1 MQLNTLFKYWT
12 YRLFAPGVV
21 LRETYEA
28 FRELLVFDNRSHELM
43 ADLEALYY
51 QGIKEDFCRISHR
64 YDHLSDSVNGMVTC
78 LERMAPGS
86 FVTLREYY
94 RKFDFYGRF
103 QLAPPAVRFGPP
115 FALPLDEPTA
125 HKPDMVGAKTA
136 NLAAIAAILHLPI
149 PVGFVISV
157 NSFNYLLEYND
168 LRGPINALLAEID
181 PTVPDSLVD
190 ISSRLIELIT
200 AAEVPPAVN
209 EAIFAAQAA
218 AFAGREDSIR
228 MVVRSSAVGEDSEFS
243 FAGQYSTAL
252 DVRRE
257 DLISAYLAVLASKY
271 QPEALTY
278 RIHTGLGDEETPM
291 AVMVLEM
298 VDATASGV
306 VYTVGPTRPDAD
318 QVHIHTVRGLGE
330 GLVSGRLIPAIQVVD
345 RNELTVRPPV
355 TDDGQIDPGPPPVLS
370 LEQAISLAAR
380 ALEIERHFGSPQDI
394 EWVMQDNGELFF
406 LQSRPLST
414 RPLPPQAAATEA
426 PADSRDGGCQPLLRG
441 GTTAAAGQASGPA
454 YCVDREHPVEQVPAG
469 SILVIREARPS
480 YVQVINRVAGVLA
493 ELGSVAGHFATICR
507 EFEVPLLCGLG
518 AGVQTIRHG
527 QTITM
532 QAAERQ
538 VFDGA
543 TLSTRP
549 AVPLYRSQRHLP
561 YFRKL
566 RRLLDTITPLHL
578 TDPRAG
584 NFVPEEC
591 RSFHDMIRFCHEQAV
606 RTMFSLGD
614 RLGQPA
620 RHRKKILSDLPF
632 DIFVVDVGGGLQA
645 TVPTGEPI
653 RIEQIGSAPF
663 LALWAGMTHTS
674 VRWHDLPH
682 FDWRQFSETTLAD
695 GISTVDSPEYA
706 SYAVIGG
713 DYVNL
718 IMRFGYHFTL
728 IDALCGDNSAN
739 NYCQFRFAG
748 GGGEFSGRLLRLQLI
763 STVLQQAGFEIET
776 RGDLLD
782 ARISALP
789 AADMEAPLLTLGRLL
804 GATRL
809 MDMTLHDLDD
819 VQRYIKTFLAE
830 SPAGLPS

>member
-1 MQLNTLFKYWT
+1 MHLNTLFKYWT
-12 YRLFAPGVV
+12 YRLFAPGAV

-28 FRELLVFDNRSHELM
+28 FRELLVFDSRSHELM
-43 ADLEALYY
+43 ADLESLYY
-51 QGIKEDFCRISHR
+51 QGIKEDFCRIALR
-64 YDHLSDSVNGMVTC
+64 YDNLSKSVNGMISS

-86 FVTLREYY
+86 YVTLREYY
-94 RKFDFYGRF
+94 RKYDFYSRF
-103 QLAPPAVRFGPP
+103 LLAPPTVQFGPP
-115 FALPLDEPTA
+115 FTLPLDAATA
-125 HKPDMVGAKTA
+125 QKPEMVGAKTA
-136 NLAAIAAILHLPI
+136 NLAAIAANLHLPI
-149 PVGFVISV
+149 PSGFVISV
-157 NSFNYLLEYND
+157 NSFNYLIEYND
-168 LRGPINALLAEID
+168 LRGPINALLARID
-181 PTVPDSLVD
+181 AAVPDSLVD
-190 ISSRLIELIT
+190 ISGRLTGLIT
-200 AAEVPPAVN
+200 SAEVPPAVY

-218 AFAGREDSIR
+218 AFPGQEDAVT
-228 MVVRSSAVGEDSEFS
+228 MVVRSSAVGEDSELS
-243 FAGQYSTAL
+243 FAGQYSTVL
-252 DVRRE
+252 DVRGE
-257 DLISAYLAVLASKY
+257 NLINAYLAVLASKY
-271 QPEALTY
+271 RPEALTY
-278 RIHTGLGDEETPM
+278 RIHTGLADEETPM
-291 AVMVLEM
+291 AVMVLAM
-298 VDATASGV
+298 IDATVSGV
-306 VYTVGPTRPDAD
+306 VYTVSPAFPDAD

-330 GLVSGRLIPAIQVVD
+330 GLVSGRLIPEVLVVD
-345 RNELTVRPPV
+345 RRQLTISAPV
-355 TDDGQIDPGPPPVLS
+355 KNDDHLDPGQPPALS
-370 LEQAISLAAR
+370 HEQAVNLAAR

-394 EWVMQDNGELFF
+394 EWVIQENGEPFF

-414 RPLPPQAAATEA
+414 RHLPPEVHATDK
-426 PADSRDGGCQPLLRG
+426 PAENGDCERQPLLQG
-441 GTTAAAGQASGPA
+441 GAMAAAGQASGPA
-454 YCVDREHPVEQVPAG
+454 YCVDREHPVEQVPVG

-480 YVQVINRVAGVLA
+480 YVQVIDRVAGVLA

-518 AGVQTIRHG
+518 AEIQAIRHG
-527 QTITM
+527 RTVTM
-532 QAAERQ
+532 QAAERR

-543 TLSTRP
+543 ILSTRP
-549 AVPLYRSQRHLP
+549 PVPLYQSQNHLP
-561 YFRKL
+561 YFQKL
-566 RRLLDTITPLHL
+566 RKLLDTITPLHL

-591 RSFHDMIRFCHEQAV
+591 RSFHDLIRFCHEQAV

-620 RHRKKILSDLPF
+620 RNRKKILSDLPF
-632 DIFVVDVGGGLQA
+632 DIFVVDVGGGLQS
-645 TVPTGEPI
+645 TVPAAEAI
-653 RIEQIGSAPF
+653 RVEQVGSVPF
-663 LALWAGMTHTS
+663 LALWAGMTHSS
-674 VRWHDLPH
+674 VHWQDLPH

-763 STVLQQAGFEIET
+763 STVLQQAGFQIET

-789 AADMEAPLLTLGRLL
+789 AADMQAPLLTLGRLL

-819 VQRYIKTFLAE
+819 VDRYIETFLAE
-830 SPAGLPS
+830 SPEGMPS

>member
-1 MQLNTLFKYWT
+1 MHLNTLFKYWT

-28 FRELLVFDNRSHELM
+28 FRELLAFDSRSHELM

-51 QGIKEDFCRISHR
+51 QGIKEDFCRIALR
-64 YDHLSDSVNGMVTC
+64 YDNLSESVNGMITS

-86 FVTLREYY
+86 YVTLREYY
-94 RKFDFYGRF
+94 RKYDFYSRF
-103 QLAPPAVRFGPP
+103 LLAPPTVQFGPP
-115 FALPLDEPTA
+115 FTLPLDDATA
-125 HKPDMVGAKTA
+125 LKPEMVGAKTA
-136 NLAAIAAILHLPI
+136 NLAAIAANLHLPI
-149 PVGFVISV
+149 PSGFAISV

-168 LRGPINALLAEID
+168 LRGSINALLTQID
-181 PTVPDSLVD
+181 PTVPGSLVD
-190 ISSRLIELIT
+190 ISGRLTELIT
-200 AAEVPPAVN
+200 SAEVPPAVY
-209 EAIFAAQAA
+209 EAIFTAQAA
-218 AFAGREDSIR
+218 AFPGQENAIK

-243 FAGQYSTAL
+243 FAGQYSTIL
-252 DVRRE
+252 DVRSE
-257 DLISAYLAVLASKY
+257 NLINAYLAVLASKY

-278 RIHTGLGDEETPM
+278 RIHTGIGDEETPM

-298 VDATASGV
+298 VEATASGV
-306 VYTVGPTRPDAD
+306 VYTIGPTLPGTD

-330 GLVSGRLIPAIQVVD
+330 GLVSGRLIPEVLAVD
-345 RNELTVRPPV
+345 RDELTIRPPV
-355 TDDGQIDPGPPPVLS
+355 QDDDHLKSGQPLALGH
-370 LEQAISLAAR
+370 EQAVSLAAC
-380 ALEIERHFGSPQDI
+380 AIEIERHFGSPQDI
-394 EWVMQDNGELFF
+394 EWVMQENGELFF

-414 RPLPPQAAATEA
+414 RPLPPEVHSTDE
-426 PADSRDGGCQPLLRG
+426 PAESCDSEHPPLLQG
-441 GTTAAAGQASGPA
+441 GTMAAAGQASGPA
-454 YCVDREHPVEQVPAG
+454 YCVDPDHPVEQVPVG

-480 YVQVINRVAGVLA
+480 YVQVIDRVAGVLA

-518 AGVQTIRHG
+518 AEIQVIQHG
-527 QTITM
+527 QTISM
-532 QAAERQ
+532 QAAERR
-538 VFDGA
+538 VFEGV
-543 TLSTRP
+543 TLSARP
-549 AVPLYRSQRHLP
+549 PIPLYQSQGRLP

-566 RRLLDTITPLHL
+566 RKLLDTITPLHL

-620 RHRKKILSDLPF
+620 RNRKKILSDLPF
-632 DIFVVDVGGGLQA
+632 DIFVVDVGGGLQS
-645 TVPTGEPI
+645 TVSAEETI
-653 RIEQIGSAPF
+653 RIEQIGSVPF
-663 LALWAGMTHTS
+663 LALWAGMTHSS
-674 VRWHDLPH
+674 VHWQDLPH

-728 IDALCGDNSAN
+728 IDALCGENSAN

-763 STVLQQAGFEIET
+763 STLLQQAGFQVET

-782 ARISALP
+782 ARISALS
-789 AADMEAPLLTLGRLL
+789 AAEMQAPLLTLGRLL

-809 MDMTLHDLDD
+809 MDMTLHDIDD
-819 VQRYIKTFLAE
+819 VHRYIEAFLAE
-830 SPAGLPS
+830 SLEDRPS

>member
-1 MQLNTLFKYWT
+1 MQFNTLFKYWT

-28 FRELLVFDNRSHELM
+28 FRELLIFDNRSHELM

-51 QGIKEDFCRISHR
+51 QGIKEDFHRIADR
-64 YDHLSDSVNGMVTC
+64 YDHLADSVNAMISC

-94 RKFDFYGRF
+94 RKFDFYGRL
-103 QLAPPAVRFGPP
+103 QLAPPTVHFGPP
-115 FALPLDEPTA
+115 FALPLDNATA
-125 HKPDMVGAKTA
+125 QQPAMVGAKTA
-136 NLAAIAAILHLPI
+136 NLAAIAAHIHLPI
-149 PVGFVISV
+149 PAGFVISV
-157 NSFNYLLEYND
+157 NSFNYLIEYND
-168 LRGPINALLAEID
+168 LRGRINALLAEID
-181 PTVPDSLVD
+181 PTVPNSLVD
-190 ISSRLIELIT
+190 ISGQLTELIT
-200 AAEVPPAVN
+200 AAEVPPAVT

-218 AFAGREDSIR
+218 AFAGREDTIT
-228 MVVRSSAVGEDSEFS
+228 MVARSSAVGEDSEFS
-243 FAGQYSTAL
+243 FAGQYATML
-252 DVRRE
+252 DVGR
-257 DLISAYLAVLASKY
+257 DNLINAYLAVLASKY
-271 QPEALTY
+271 QPEALAY

-298 VDATASGV
+298 IAARASGV
-306 VYTVGPTRPDAD
+306 VYTVGPTLPDSD
-318 QVHIHTVRGLGE
+318 QILIHAVRGLGE
-330 GLVSGRLIPAIQVVD
+330 GLVSGRLIPEVVAVD
-345 RNELTVRPPV
+345 RRQMPSQAPTRNDDPPGSGLPPALNR
-355 TDDGQIDPGPPPVLS
+355 DQI
-370 LEQAISLAAR
+370 ANLAAH
-380 ALEIERHFGSPQDI
+380 ALAIERHFGSPQDI
-394 EWVMQDNGELFF
+394 EWVMKDNGALLF

-414 RPLPPQAAATEA
+414 RTLPLEVDTADEPAASG
-426 PADSRDGGCQPLLRG
+426 DCDRRPLLQG
-441 GTTAAAGQASGPA
+441 GTMAAAGQACGPA
-454 YCVDREHPVEQVPAG
+454 YCVDRDHPVEQVQAG
-469 SILVIREARPS
+469 SILVIREANPA
-480 YVQVINRVAGVLA
+480 YVQVIDRVAGVLA
-493 ELGSVAGHFATICR
+493 ELGSAAGHFATICR

-518 AGVQTIRHG
+518 PAIQAIRHG
-527 QTITM
+527 QTISM
-532 QAAERQ
+532 QAEERR
-538 VFDGA
+538 VFEGA
-543 TLSTRP
+543 TLSASP
-549 AVPLYRSQRHLP
+549 LIPLYQSQGHLP

-614 RLGQPA
+614 RFGQPA
-620 RHRKKILSDLPF
+620 RNRRKILANLPF
-632 DIFVVDVGGGLQA
+632 DVFVVDVGGGLQS
-645 TVPTGEPI
+645 TVPAGEAI
-653 RIEQIGSAPF
+653 RIEQIGSVPF
-663 LALWAGMTHTS
+663 LALWAGMTHPS
-674 VRWHDLPH
+674 VHWEDRPH

-706 SYAVIGG
+706 SYAVLGG

-763 STVLQQAGFEIET
+763 ATVLQQAGFQIET

-789 AADMEAPLLTLGRLL
+789 AADMEVPLLTLGRLL

-819 VQRYIKTFLAE
+819 VQRYIETFLAE
-830 SPAGLPS
+830 SPEGMPS

>member
-43 ADLEALYY
+43 ADLEVLYY
-51 QGIKEDFCRISHR
+51 QGIKEDLCRIGHR
-64 YDHLSDSVNGMVTC
+64 YNDLADSVNGMITC

-103 QLAPPAVRFGPP
+103 LLASPTVRFGPP
-115 FALPLDEPTA
+115 FALPLDA
-125 HKPDMVGAKTA
+125 AAAQKPEMVGAKTA
-136 NLAAIAAILHLPI
+136 NLAAIAADLQLPI
-149 PVGFVISV
+149 PAGFVITV

-168 LRGPINALLAEID
+168 LRGAINALLARID
-181 PTVPDSLVD
+181 PAAPDSLAD
-190 ISSRLIELIT
+190 ISSQLTALIT
-200 AAEVPPAVN
+200 AAEVPPAVH
-209 EAIFAAQAA
+209 EAIVAAQAA
-218 AFAGREDSIR
+218 AFAGREDTIN
-228 MVVRSSAVGEDSEFS
+228 MAVRSSAVGEDSEFS
-243 FAGQYSTAL
+243 FAGQYATVL
-252 DVRRE
+252 DVRR
-257 DLISAYLAVLASKY
+257 DNLIAAYLAVLASKY

-278 RIHTGLGDEETPM
+278 RIHTGFGDEETPM

-306 VYTVGPTRPDAD
+306 VYTIGPTCAETD

-330 GLVSGRLIPAIQVVD
+330 GLVSGRLIPEVLAVD
-345 RNELTVRPPV
+345 RDGLRVRPPA
-355 TDDGQIDPGPPPVLS
+355 TDDDRLDPGRPSALS
-370 LEQAISLAAR
+370 HQHAAGLAAR
-380 ALEIERHFGSPQDI
+380 ALEIEKHFGSPQDI
-394 EWVMQDNGELFF
+394 EWVMRDTGELLF

-414 RPLPPQAAATEA
+414 HPRPPEAQATDE
-426 PADSRDGGCQPLLRG
+426 PAESRNDDRQPLLQG
-441 GTTAAAGQASGPA
+441 GTMAAAGQASGPA
-454 YCVDREHPVEQVPAG
+454 YRVDRDHPVAQVPPG
-469 SILVIREARPS
+469 SILVIREASPA
-480 YVQVINRVAGVLA
+480 YVQVIDRVAGVLA

-518 AGVQTIRHG
+518 AGIETIRHG
-527 QTITM
+527 RIITM
-532 QAAERQ
+532 EAAERR

-543 TLSTRP
+543 TLSARP
-549 AVPLYRSQRHLP
+549 PVPLYHSQSRLP
-561 YFRKL
+561 YFRRL
-566 RRLLDTITPLHL
+566 RKLLDTVTPLHL

-584 NFVPEEC
+584 NFIPEEC

-614 RLGQPA
+614 RLGQPG
-620 RHRKKILSDLPF
+620 RNRKKILSDLPF
-632 DIFVVDVGGGLQA
+632 DIFVVDVGGGLGS
-645 TVPTGEPI
+645 TVPAGQAIPIGEI
-653 RIEQIGSAPF
+653 ASAPF
-663 LALWAGMTHTS
+663 LALWAGITHPS
-674 VRWHDLPH
+674 VHWQDLPH
-682 FDWRQFSETTLAD
+682 FDWRQFSETTLGD
-695 GISTVDSPEYA
+695 GIATADSPEYA
-706 SYAVIGG
+706 SYAVLGG

-748 GGGEFSGRLLRLQLI
+748 GGGDFSGRLLRLQLI
-763 STVLQQAGFEIET
+763 ATVLEQAGFQIET

-789 AADMEAPLLTLGRLL
+789 AADMQAPLRILGRLL

-809 MDMTLHDLDD
+809 MDMTLHDIDD
-819 VQRYIKTFLAE
+819 VHRYIENFLAE
-830 SPAGLPS
+830 SPEGMPS